1 MRLLIAEDDR
11 ALQVLLRK
19 AMEADGH
26 RVMVAGDGQTA
37 ADIFA
42 SDAPDLII
50 LDLNLPRKD
59 GAEVLKFIRS
69 INDEI
74 PILIL
79 TARIELDT
87 KVRCLDMG
95 ADDCMQKPFSLR
107 ELRARCRALT
117 RRKRE
122 TGLVLRY
129 ADLELDRI
137 NRSVK
142 RDGVAVVLTNR
153 EFALLECLLQG
164 RGQSI
169 SRTDLLERVWEAKTS
184 ANTNIVDVYVN
195 YLRRKLNDTGANP
208 LIQTVRGQGYAI
220 ARLNMT
226 EKGDLEW

>member
-11 ALQVLLRK
+11 ALQILLRR

-26 RVMVAGDGQTA
+26 RVLVANDGQTA
-37 ADIFA
+37 SDIFA

-79 TARIELDT
+79 TARSELDT

-122 TGLVLRY
+122 AGLVLRY
-129 ADLELDRI
+129 ADLELDRV

-142 RDGVAVVLTNR
+142 RDGVAVELTNR

-169 SRTDLLERVWEAKTS
+169 SRTDLLQRVWEAKTS
-184 ANTNIVDVYVN
+184 ANTNVVDVYVN

-220 ARLNMT
+220 GARA
-226 EKGDLEW
+226 

>member
-195 YLRRKLNDTGANP
+195 YLRRKLNDTGDNP

-220 ARLNMT
+220 GARA
-226 EKGDLEW
+226 